1 MFSKSKKTTTAAAPP
16 PAPVP
21 SIVSSDMRIVGDI
34 SSQGEVHIDGT
45 VEGDVRAKSV
55 LIGESADIKGE
66 VLAEQVQIH
75 GRINGLIKSRS
86 VHLAR
91 SAHVVGD
98 ILHESMSIENG
109 AFLEGHCKRMSDT
122 RASAAGQPAPGG
134 EGALTPL
141 ARITGKDASAEGKK
155 QFG

>member
-1 MFSKSKKTTTAAAPP
+1 MFSKSRKPPSTGTPP
-16 PAPVP
+16 PAPAP
-21 SIVSSDMRIVGDI
+21 SIISADMRVVGDI
-34 SSQGEVHIDGT
+34 SSQGEIQVDGT

-66 VLAEQVQIH
+66 LFAEQVQIH
-75 GRINGLIKSRS
+75 GRVNGLIKSRV

-91 SAHVVGD
+91 TAHVVGD

-109 AFLEGHCKRMSDT
+109 AFLEGHCKRMT
-122 RASAAGQPAPGG
+122 EPRGIPAQPGSAETPSS
-134 EGALTPL
+134 PL

-155 QFG
+155 HFG

>member
-1 MFSKSKKTTTAAAPP
+1 MFSKNKKPPTTAAPP

-21 SIVSSDMRIVGDI
+21 SIVSSDMRLVVDI
-34 SSQGEVHIDGT
+34 SSQGEVPIDGT
-45 VEGDVRAKSV
+45 IEGDVRAKSV

-75 GRINGLIKSRS
+75 GRINGLIKARS

-91 SAHVVGD
+91 TAHVVGD

-109 AFLEGHCKRMSDT
+109 AFLEGHCKRMNDPRGTGSPPA
-122 RASAAGQPAPGG
+122 ASADAV
-134 EGALTPL
+134 LTPL
-141 ARITGKDASAEGKK
+141 ARITGKEVPTEGKK
-155 QFG
+155 QLG

>member
-1 MFSKSKKTTTAAAPP
+1 MFSKNKKPPTTAAPP

-21 SIVSSDMRIVGDI
+21 SIVSSDMRVVGDI

-45 VEGDVRAKSV
+45 VEGDVRAKTV

-91 SAHVVGD
+91 TAHVVGD

-109 AFLEGHCKRMSDT
+109 AFLEGHCKRMNDP
-122 RASAAGQPAPGG
+122 RVAAGQSVSAG
-134 EGALTPL
+134 EAALTPL
-141 ARITGKDASAEGKK
+141 ARVTGKDASAEGKK
-155 QFG
+155 QVG

>member
-1 MFSKSKKTTTAAAPP
+1 MFSRNKKPPTAAAPP
-16 PAPVP
+16 PAPAP
-21 SIVSSDMRIVGDI
+21 SIVSSDMRVVGDI
-34 SSQGEVHIDGT
+34 STQGEVHIDGT

-66 VLAEQVQIH
+66 ILAEQVQIH
-75 GRINGLIKSRS
+75 GRINGLVKSRS

-91 SAHVVGD
+91 TAHVVGD

-109 AFLEGHCKRMSDT
+109 AFLEGHCKRMTDPRGT
-122 RASAAGQPAPGG
+122 AGHPASGG
-134 EGALTPL
+134 EGGLTPL

>member
-1 MFSKSKKTTTAAAPP
+1 MFSKSKKPPSTGAPP
-16 PAPVP
+16 PAPTP
-21 SIVSSDMRIVGDI
+21 SILSSDMRVVGDI
-34 SSQGEVHIDGT
+34 SSQGEIQVDGT

-66 VLAEQVQIH
+66 LLAEQVQIH
-75 GRINGLIKSRS
+75 GRVNGLIKSRV

-91 SAHVVGD
+91 TAHVVGD

-109 AFLEGHCKRMSDT
+109 AFLEGHCKRMTEPRGVSGQT
-122 RASAAGQPAPGG
+122 TAESAPS
-134 EGALTPL
+134 PL

-155 QFG
+155 HFG